1 MENDP
6 SWYTQRNKKDG
17 SRSRETNMAWY
28 DRLLGRAP
36 IVDEEKLNPA
46 QYVISRNE
54 GMTIDSREVVT
65 NYRNAYEQLEIV
77 NRAVNM
83 IVDDVSEIPFAIG
96 EKIVGTT
103 NVLKNIRR
111 SKVDLLINKE
121 PNPFQDVSA
130 FKRNLIID
138 LLIDGNIF
146 IYFDGAHLYHLP
158 ADKVR
163 IYTDD
168 KTYVERYSYD
178 NSIDYSPDEIIHIK
192 ENSFNSI
199 YRGTP
204 RLKPAFRTMQLL
216 GSMRDF
222 QDNFFKNGAVPGLV
236 LKSPNT
242 LSEKI
247 KERMLQAWVARYN
260 PKSGGRRPLF
270 LDGGLEVENLTEI
283 NFKELD
289 FQEGIKSNERI
300 ILEAMGIPSIL
311 MDGGNNANI
320 RPNHRLYYLETILPI
335 VKKVSCALERFFGFS
350 MSEDV
355 TGIPA
360 LQPELRDQAAY
371 YATLVNTGILSAN
384 EAREAL
390 GKEPVDGF
398 DEPRV
403 PANIAGSAT
412 NPEQGGR
419 PTEAAPS
426 EEE

>member
-1 MENDP
+1 
-6 SWYTQRNKKDG
+6 
-17 SRSRETNMAWY
+17 MAWY
-28 DRLLGRAP
+28 DRFLGRNS
-36 IVDEEKLNPA
+36 EEKLNPS

-54 GMTIDSREVVT
+54 GMTIDSREVIT

-83 IVDDVSEIPFAIG
+83 IVDDVAEIPFSVG
-96 EKIVGTT
+96 EKIVGT
-103 NVLKNIRR
+103 NNILKNIRR
-111 SKVDLLINKE
+111 SKVELLLNVE
-121 PNPFQDVSA
+121 PNPFQDVSS

-158 ADKVR
+158 ADKIT
-163 IYTDD
+163 IYSDD
-168 KTYVERYSYD
+168 STYIEKFTYD
-178 NSIDYSPDEIIHIK
+178 NSIDYSPNEIIHVK

-199 YRGTP
+199 YRGVP
-204 RLKPAFRTMQLL
+204 RLKPAYRTMQLL
-216 GSMRDF
+216 ASMRNF

-242 LSEKI
+242 LSEKV
-247 KERMLQAWVARYN
+247 KERMMQAWSMRYN
-260 PKSGGRRPLF
+260 PNSGGRRPLI
-270 LDGGLEVENLTEI
+270 LDGGLEVDPLTDV

-289 FQEGIKSNERI
+289 FAESIKANERI
-300 ILEAMGIPSIL
+300 ILEAMGIPPIL
-311 MDGGNNANI
+311 LDGGNNANI
-320 RPNHRLYYLETILPI
+320 RPNHRLYYLETVLPV
-335 VKKVSCALERFFGFS
+335 VKKLGYALERFFGFS
-350 MSEDV
+350 LNEDV

-390 GKEPVDGF
+390 GKEPVAGF

-419 PTEAAPS
+419 PEEAAPS

>member
-1 MENDP
+1 
-6 SWYTQRNKKDG
+6 
-17 SRSRETNMAWY
+17 MAWY
-28 DRLLGRAP
+28 DRLLGRNP
-36 IVDEEKLNPA
+36 DTEEKLNPA

-54 GMTIDSREVVT
+54 GLTVDTREVVT

-83 IVDDVSEIPFAIG
+83 IVDDVADIPYTLG
-96 EKIVGTT
+96 NQTPGTSNIV
-103 NVLKNIRR
+103 KNIRR
-111 SKVDLLINKE
+111 SKVDILINRE
-121 PNPFQDVSA
+121 PNPFQDINS

-138 LLIDGNIF
+138 LMIDGNIF

-163 IYTDD
+163 IETDASTFISKYT
-168 KTYVERYSYD
+168 YE
-178 NSIDYSPDEIIHIK
+178 NSIDYSPSEIIHIK

-199 YRGTP
+199 YRGVP

-216 GSMRDF
+216 SSMRTF

-260 PKSGGRRPLF
+260 PQSGGRRPLF
-270 LDGGLEVENLTEI
+270 LDGGLTVENLTEV
-283 NFKELD
+283 NFKDLD

-300 ILEAMGIPSIL
+300 ILEAMGIPPIL
-311 MDGGNNANI
+311 LDGGNNANI

-335 VKKVSCALERFFGFS
+335 VRKLGYALERYFGFAV
-350 MSEDV
+350 SEDV

-371 YATLVNTGILSAN
+371 YATLVNTGIMSPN

-390 GKEPVDGF
+390 GKDPVDGF
-398 DEPRV
+398 DVPRV

-412 NPEQGGR
+412 NPEEGGR
-419 PTEAAPS
+419 PKEAAPS

>member
-1 MENDP
+1 
-6 SWYTQRNKKDG
+6 
-17 SRSRETNMAWY
+17 MAWY
-28 DRLLGRAP
+28 DRFIGRAD
-36 IVDEEKLNPA
+36 VEDKLNPA

-54 GMTIDSREVVT
+54 GMTIDSREVIT

-83 IVDDVSEIPFAIG
+83 IVDDVSDIPYQIG
-96 EKIVGTT
+96 DQTIGI
-103 NVLKNIRR
+103 NNIIKNIRR
-111 SKVDLLINKE
+111 SKVDVLVNKE
-121 PNPFQDVSA
+121 PNPFQDINT
-130 FKRNLIID
+130 FKRNLVID

-158 ADKVR
+158 ADKMT
-163 IYTDD
+163 IYSDTD
-168 KTYVERYSYD
+168 TYIEKFVYD
-178 NSIDYSPDEIIHIK
+178 NSIDYSVNEIIHIK

-199 YRGTP
+199 YRGVP

-216 GSMRDF
+216 ASMRNF

-247 KERMLQAWVARYN
+247 KERMLQAWSVRYN
-260 PKSGGRRPLF
+260 PNTGGRRPLI
-270 LDGGLEVENLTEI
+270 LDGGLEVDSLTNI

-289 FQEGIKSNERI
+289 FQESIKANERI
-300 ILEAMGIPSIL
+300 ILEAMGIPPIL
-311 MDGGNNANI
+311 LDGGNNANI

-335 VKKVSCALERFFGFS
+335 VRKIGYAVERFFGFTI
-350 MSEDV
+350 SEDV

-390 GKEPVDGF
+390 GKEPVNGF
-398 DEPRV
+398 DTPRV
-403 PANIAGSAT
+403 PANIAGSAV
-412 NPEQGGR
+412 NPEEGGR
-419 PTEAAPS
+419 PVETPPS
-426 EEE
+426 EEN

>member
-1 MENDP
+1 
-6 SWYTQRNKKDG
+6 
-17 SRSRETNMAWY
+17 MAWY
-28 DRLLGRAP
+28 DRFLGIER
-36 IVDEEKLNPA
+36 EEKLNPA

-54 GMTIDSREVVT
+54 GTTIDSREIIT

-83 IVDDVSEIPFAIG
+83 IVDDVSEIPFSVG
-96 EKIVGTT
+96 EKIVGTS
-103 NVLKNIRR
+103 NILKNIRR
-111 SKVDLLINKE
+111 SKVDLLLNVE
-121 PNPFQDVSA
+121 PNPFQDISA

-158 ADKVR
+158 ADRVT
-163 IYTDD
+163 IHTDD
-168 KTYVERYSYD
+168 NTYIEKYSYD
-178 NSIDYSPDEIIHIK
+178 NSIDYNPNEIIHVK

-199 YRGTP
+199 YRGVP
-204 RLKPAFRTMQLL
+204 RLKPAYRTMQLL
-216 GSMRDF
+216 ASMRDF

-300 ILEAMGIPSIL
+300 ILEAMGIPPIL
-311 MDGGNNANI
+311 LDGGNNANI

-335 VKKVSCALERFFGFS
+335 VKKLGFALERFFGFS
-350 MSEDV
+350 LAEDV

-384 EAREAL
+384 EAREAI
-390 GKEPVDGF
+390 GKEPVEGF

-403 PANIAGSAT
+403 PANIAGSAV